1 MSAQVLKK
9 KSLGNAKRPRKLF
22 LCSLRALSMP
32 GRQYQALP
40 SAFFGDYDASNRYS
54 SMRTTKIPHSSGSPE
69 QEGFF
74 NLLSHVQGGRMDE
87 QRCNIQIV
95 HSKGGT
101 DTEKKD
107 SPSPPPEMDNFM
119 EMLAHTQSR
128 RMDDQRVSFNY
139 LPGFQNA
146 DRNASNKPASGAT
159 KENKDLALPEA
170 AALDGSPVPI
180 TPTDDYF
187 SFINR
192 IHTKQLEAVTGKVK
206 HPSPKPPNAKD
217 PSTSS

>member
-1 MSAQVLKK
+1 MPAIELWPIPICLPFLPVKVHISSQTITATSYHQSGNMSAQVVKK
-9 KSLGNAKRPRKLF
+9 KSLGSVKCPQKFF

-40 SAFFGDYDASNRYS
+40 SVFLGDYDASTRYTS
-54 SMRTTKIPHSSGSPE
+54 TKNTKMPHSSGSPE

-74 NLLSHVQGGRMDE
+74 SLLTHVQGGRMDE

-95 HSKGGT
+95 HNKSGS
-101 DTEKKD
+101 DTEKKN

-119 EMLAHTQSR
+119 DMLAHTQSR

-139 LPGFQNA
+139 LPGFQNT

-159 KENKDLALPEA
+159 KK
-170 AALDGSPVPI
+170 
-180 TPTDDYF
+180 
-187 SFINR
+187 
-192 IHTKQLEAVTGKVK
+192 
-206 HPSPKPPNAKD
+206 
-217 PSTSS
+217 